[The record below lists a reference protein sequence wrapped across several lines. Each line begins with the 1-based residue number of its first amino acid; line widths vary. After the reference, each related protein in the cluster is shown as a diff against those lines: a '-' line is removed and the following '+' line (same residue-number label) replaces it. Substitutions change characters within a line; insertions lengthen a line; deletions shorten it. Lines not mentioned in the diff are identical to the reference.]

1 MLKTGSEIARLKG
14 VSKQAVNN
22 YILKNAI
29 PPAGKK
35 GKYPTY
41 DCSAEPI
48 ASYLAKNKPPP
59 EPSDDLSSS
68 LYSEQIETPEITAPP
83 SPQSAAVR
91 IPKPLNDLLSGRIP
105 SGRKPSSEFYM
116 KALVIA
122 EKNQDAAL
130 LFKLGQ
136 IAAKEDADETVRL
149 QMIKTELA
157 KEQIHQER
165 ANKLKIENEIQTGF
179 YLEKSV
185 VKILFGRVYAVHTSV
200 LTPLPLKL
208 SDMIDALPPS
218 PDRRARIHKMI
229 DNEIYAALETIQRLL
244 IDYVK
249 TEDDPVDNKAD

>member
-22 YILKNAI
+22 FIIKNNI
-29 PPAGKK
+29 QPAGMK

-41 DCSAEPI
+41 NCSAEPI
-48 ASYLAKNKPPP
+48 ASYLAKNNPPNP
-59 EPSDDLSSS
+59 
-68 LYSEQIETPEITAPP
+68 
-83 SPQSAAVR
+83 PQSPETTADTASEKTEAAARR
-91 IPKPLNDLLSGRIP
+91 ISKPLNDLLAGKMP
-105 SGRKPSSEFYM
+105 TGQKPAAFFYAETI
-116 KALVIA
+116 KLAKENKDPALY
-122 EKNQDAAL
+122 L
-130 LFKLGQ
+130 KLAQ
-136 IAAKEDADETVRL
+136 IADREDSNEKVRL

-157 KEQIHQER
+157 KEQIATER
-165 ANKLKIENEIQTGF
+165 ANKLKIENDIQTGF

-185 VKILFGRVYAVHTSV
+185 VKTLFGRVYAVHTSV

-249 TEDDPVDNKAD
+249 TEDDPA